1 MANKLQLK
9 RVFSHA
15 DEQDGSRFI
24 VETAVAAR
32 RGQIRIGRRCM
43 ARRACAK
50 PRTVPMLH
58 HDPKC
63 WNEFRRRFFAE
74 LRHYM
79 DALSPILEAAQ
90 GHGDAALHLP

>member
-9 RVFSHA
+9 RAFSHA

-43 ARRACAK
+43 ARRGCAK
-50 PRTVPMLH
+50 P
-58 HDPKC
+58 K
-63 WNEFRRRFFAE
+63 
-74 LRHYM
+74 
-79 DALSPILEAAQ
+79 LSRCFITIPNAGMNSAGGFSLS
-90 GHGDAALHLP
+90 